1 VSTRKGGSVAP
12 GPPGSPSG
20 SDTTVPQGLLIGG
33 SWVRTDRTFDVTNA
47 FDDERVAAISAATAD
62 HVRAAVAAAD
72 ASLAIDFPLHARY
85 DVLMRAA
92 DRIEA
97 SQDDYAW
104 AIAREGSKTIREA
117 RREPPRAATI
127 LRLSAEE
134 GRRIHGETLPFDS
147 RAGSEN
153 RVGYYF
159 RFPIGVI
166 AAITPFND
174 PLAMLAHKLGPAI
187 ATGNAVVLK
196 PASATPLSALRFAR
210 DLMASGLPD
219 GRLNVVTGS
228 GGELGDALVSDP
240 RVRMVTFTGGVRTGE
255 HIARTAGL
263 KKLSMELGSNSP
275 VIVMP
280 DADLDRAVPAIASG
294 AFAQAGQNCL
304 GVQRVFIHDRVYDAF
319 ARRLADHVAGLTAGS
334 SMDERVDVCAMI
346 SAAQATRVESW
357 VRQAVELGARILAG
371 GKREGAVVWPTIVE
385 DVPRGARLDCDEVYG
400 PVVALTRV
408 SSLDEAIDRANGVN
422 YGLHAAIFTASLAD
436 AFTAVQGLTV
446 GGVIVNDS
454 TDYRLDV
461 MPFGGTKSS
470 GIGREGIQFACAEMT
485 QTRVVCFNLQAQPGA
500 GAAR

>member
-1 VSTRKGGSVAP
+1 VSPEKGGTMAP
-12 GPPGSPSG
+12 RSPDSPSLPD
-20 SDTTVPQGLLIGG
+20 SDGPHGLLIGG
-33 SWVRTDRTFDVTNA
+33 SWVRTDRTFDVANP
-47 FDDERVAAISAATAD
+47 FDGERVASISTATVD
-62 HVRAAVAAAD
+62 HVAAAVAAAET
-72 ASLAIDFPLHARY
+72 SLALDFPLHARC
-85 DVLMRAA
+85 DLLMRTA

-97 SQDDYAW
+97 SQDEYAR

-134 GRRIHGETLPFDS
+134 GRRLHGETLPFDS

-159 RFPIGVI
+159 RFPVGVI

-187 ATGNAVVLK
+187 VAGNAVVLK
-196 PASATPLSALRFAR
+196 PASATPMSALRLAADF
-210 DLMASGLPD
+210 MASGLPN
-219 GRLNVVTGS
+219 GRLNIVTGS
-228 GGELGDALVSDP
+228 GAELGDALVADP
-240 RVRMVTFTGGVRTGE
+240 RVRMVTFTGGVKTGE

-275 VIVMP
+275 VIVMA

-304 GVQRVFIHDRVYDAF
+304 GVQRVLVHDQVYDAF
-319 ARRLADHVAGLTAGS
+319 ARRLVDHVAGLTAGS

-346 SAAQATRVESW
+346 STAQATRVESW
-357 VRQAVELGARILAG
+357 VQQAVERGARILAG
-371 GKREGAVVWPTIVE
+371 GRREGAVVWPTVIENVS
-385 DVPRGARLDCDEVYG
+385 RGTHLDCDEVYG
-400 PVVALTRV
+400 PVVALARV
-408 SSLDEAIDRANGVN
+408 ASLDEAIDRANAVN

-436 AFTAVQGLTV
+436 AFSAVQRLMV
-446 GGVIVNDS
+446 GAVIVNDS

-461 MPFGGTKSS
+461 MPFGGTKAS
-470 GIGREGIQFACAEMT
+470 GIGREGIRFACAEMT
-485 QTRVVCFNLQAQPGA
+485 QTRVVCFNLQGQPAPGL
-500 GAAR
+500 AR